1 MTYQTTPTS
10 GTYRSSLD
18 PEIGTDL
25 PCRADVFRTLHGV
38 FWPTVSVYRKCFVIR
53 FELSFPPGG
62 EYPADNSVFARFT
75 RSLMRHRR
83 REGFRPRCV
92 WVRHGVPAD
101 HQQRYQVVLLLAVKT
116 AQSVTDH
123 LHVAESIWA
132 RSLGIAD
139 ARGLVNYCL
148 ADRQG
153 RPKKNGFMIRWD
165 SSKWEATCH
174 QCLHAIGDMARIQE
188 KGTAPVNARD
198 FGYTRT

>member
-1 MTYQTTPTS
+1 MTRHAAATP

-18 PEIGTDL
+18 PQTGPDL
-25 PCRADVFRTLHGV
+25 PCRADIFSTLHGV
-38 FWPTVSVYRKCFVIR
+38 FWPTVSIYRKCFVIR

-75 RSLMRHRR
+75 RSLLQRRR
-83 REGFRPRCV
+83 REGFRPRCI
-92 WVRHGVPAD
+92 WVRLETPAD
-101 HQQRYQVVLLLAVKT
+101 QHRYQVVLLLAVKS

-123 LHVAESIWA
+123 IHVAESIWA
-132 RSLGIAD
+132 RSLGIPD
-139 ARGLVNYCL
+139 AQGLVDYCL

-153 RPKKNGFMIRWD
+153 RPRKNGFMIRWD

-174 QCLHAIGDMARIQE
+174 QCLHAIGDMARIQQT
-188 KGTAPVNARD
+188 GMAPMNARD